1 MINKGLILKTA
12 AVVSAVSVL
21 IITGCQGG
29 NKETT
34 AVKIKSE
41 IKETSV
47 VSEKDREEDIETVVR
62 SNGSSGQDTED
73 LRNDS
78 EREAAS
84 DRRVPEVTVE
94 VKQPKDESGDAGEED
109 RGTDSSSTSPGAGE
123 GSADDSAVSS
133 ISDMESA
140 DSSAGWDGGMEN
152 DSAVSEYSESGYTE
166 QYEYDSNEQYGDYE
180 YTDENAGAV
189 EGGEGSAEPLPEPE
203 VPVQEYEEPGESLT
217 YLDTYVATAYCS
229 CPTCTGPY
237 SSGYTASGTLATEG
251 RTIACNT
258 LPFGTQVYIEC
269 GEYSGYY
276 IVEDTGWSP
285 YGDAW
290 LDFFF
295 ESHDSA
301 LAFGLRY
308 ADVYLVN

>member
-29 NKETT
+29 NKETA
-34 AVKIKSE
+34 AVNNKSVV
-41 IKETSV
+41 KETSI
-47 VSEKDREEDIETVVR
+47 VSEKDREKDIEAVVR
-62 SNGSSGQDTED
+62 SNGLKGQDTED

-78 EREAAS
+78 ERETAS

-94 VKQPKDESGDAGEED
+94 VKPLKYESGDAGEED
-109 RGTDSSSTSPGAGE
+109 RGTVSSSTSPGAGE

-189 EGGEGSAEPLPEPE
+189 EGGEGSAEPMSEPE
-203 VPVQEYEEPGESLT
+203 VPVQEYEESGDGWEYYTTARITFYDSGPCCCGSF
-217 YLDTYVATAYCS
+217 AT
-229 CPTCTGPY
+229 GF
-237 SSGYTASGTLATEG
+237 TASGEPAVVGWTCANG
-251 RTIACNT
+251 A
-258 LPFGTQVYIEC
+258 LPFGTMVLIDGQ
-269 GEYSGYY
+269 EYCVTDRGVGADEFD
-276 IVEDTGWSP
+276 ILV
-285 YGDAW
+285 
-290 LDFFF
+290 
-295 ESHDSA
+295 ESHDEA
-301 LAFGLRY
+301 LARGMY
-308 ADVYLVN
+308 YTDVYIRW

>member
-12 AVVSAVSVL
+12 AVVSAVGVL

-29 NKETT
+29 VEETAAVNNKS
-34 AVKIKSE
+34 VV
-41 IKETSV
+41 KETSI
-47 VSEKDREEDIETVVR
+47 VSEKDREEDIEAVVR
-62 SNGSSGQDTED
+62 SNGLKGQDTED
-73 LRNDS
+73 LRNDN
-78 EREAAS
+78 EREAAP
-84 DRRVPEVTVE
+84 DRRLPEVTVE
-94 VKQPKDESGDAGEED
+94 VEPLKDESGDAGEED
-109 RGTDSSSTSPGAGE
+109 IPTGTDDNDGQ
-123 GSADDSAVSS
+123 
-133 ISDMESA
+133 SDESVLSVYES

-152 DSAVSEYSESGYTE
+152 DSAVSEYWDSEWYEPDSTGVEAEEGFTDEYSDSGVDESG
-166 QYEYDSNEQYGDYE
+166 QSDSGES
-180 YTDENAGAV
+180 AV
-189 EGGEGSAEPLPEPE
+189 PEPE

-229 CPTCTGPY
+229 CSICTGPY

-285 YGDAW
+285 YEPW
-290 LDFFF
+290 LDIFFS
-295 ESHDSA
+295 SHDAA